1 VMGSKEDETAIEI
14 TPSGQEYIVSYRGAV
29 MARSHELAKA
39 YQGALDLCARLFEDG
54 VHAPVLERAARR
66 W

>member
-1 VMGSKEDETAIEI
+1 MEDAAAIEI
-14 TPSGQEYIVSYRGAV
+14 TPAGQEYVVCYRGAV
-29 MARSHELAKA
+29 MARSPELAKA
-39 YQGALDLCARLFEDG
+39 YQGALDLCAQLFDDG

>member
-1 VMGSKEDETAIEI
+1 MGPGTSETAIEI
-14 TPSGQEYIVSYRGAV
+14 TPSGHEYVVSYRGAV

-39 YQGALDLCARLFEDG
+39 YQGALDLCARLFDHG
-54 VHAPVLERAARR
+54 VQARVLQRAPTP